1 MHAAPARRES
11 AVVNGHVRLEAGK
24 FHASLGYAA
33 LPLPSAA
40 VLLVIVE
47 PGADIGSFAA
57 LEAIVLFAIFVFF
70 FLVGEVFG
78 VDFLPVADFL
88 DLQDG
93 AGEAFAVDAVF
104 FGEGYAEVADARVV
118 EVLAATE
125 VADVPGCSAGVVFS
139 FALGWSV
146 SVYM

>member
-1 MHAAPARRES
+1 M
-11 AVVNGHVRLEAGK
+11 
-24 FHASLGYAA
+24 
-33 LPLPSAA
+33 
-40 VLLVIVE
+40 
-47 PGADIGSFAA
+47 
-57 LEAIVLFAIFVFF
+57 LFAIFVFF

-146 SVYM
+146 CVYM